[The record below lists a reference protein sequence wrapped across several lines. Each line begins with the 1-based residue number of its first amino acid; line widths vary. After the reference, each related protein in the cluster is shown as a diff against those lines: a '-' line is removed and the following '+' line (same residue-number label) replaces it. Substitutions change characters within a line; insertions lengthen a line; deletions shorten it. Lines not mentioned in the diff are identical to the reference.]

1 MNCTIA
7 LQIRKYLA
15 SVGMPPEKGMMATP
29 HFSWAEL
36 LVNQKDLPSLEV
48 LNNLLSVARVLEVY
62 REKVFNNSTI
72 TITSGWRS
80 PTYNKKIG
88 GASNSYHCK
97 GMAIDF
103 IVANYTPQNVQDKLD
118 IIHFGGLEFAS
129 TWTHIDIRD
138 SICRFNENN
147 TIRQSHYNMYQH
159 TQIFHN

>member
-1 MNCTIA
+1 MNCTTA

-36 LVNQKDLPSLEV
+36 LVNQKELPTLEV

-72 TITSGWRS
+72 SITSGWRS
-80 PTYNKKIG
+80 TAYNKKIG

-103 IVANYTPQNVQDKLD
+103 EVANHTPQDVQTMLD
-118 IIHFGGLEFAS
+118 IVHFGGLEFAP
-129 TWTHIDIRD
+129 TWTHIDIRG
-138 SICRFNENN
+138 SVCRFNPNN
-147 TIRQSHYNMYQH
+147 TIRQPHYDVFKH